1 SQAGRAISSSRN
13 HCVDSWRTVGV
24 VALAQIQPPHS
35 RWIIQASARTSVVH
49 FLFVETTFC
58 ENARDC
64 LPRRSVVEEG
74 RSRRFKTPH
83 YRGQSQ
89 SPPAHRRRLQ
99 TSNICFGSWRSGRLF
114 VYHYIAENRLLQFLQ
129 RAISEGRVALG

>member
-99 TSNICFGSWRSGRLF
+99 RQTFASAPGPADVCSFAITSPNGANGM
-114 VYHYIAENRLLQFLQ
+114 
-129 RAISEGRVALG
+129 